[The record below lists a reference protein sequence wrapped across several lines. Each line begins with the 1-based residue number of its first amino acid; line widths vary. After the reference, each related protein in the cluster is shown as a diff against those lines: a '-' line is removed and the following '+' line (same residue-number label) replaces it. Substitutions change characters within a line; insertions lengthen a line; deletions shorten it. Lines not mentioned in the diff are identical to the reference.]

1 MPESCQPSVSWLE
14 TGLSNCL
21 GHCLNASV
29 MSESSDSSDASSEPC
44 LRCGERCGYL
54 GFCRRTPVNVKQRRQ
69 WHQWSRSP
77 DQQPLWMFMCF
88 LKEHEKPGL
97 YNVIRQDL
105 MWFSGRPQPLLIV
118 DETPSQS
125 ASSED
130 RMLRD
135 AENWAAEQDTENSDS
150 PFWFD
155 QDNLGIPVV
164 NNSSGEQSAMH

>member
-1 MPESCQPSVSWLE
+1 MPESCQPSASWLD

-21 GHCLNASV
+21 GHCLHASG
-29 MSESSDSSDASSEPC
+29 MPESNDSSDASSEPC
-44 LRCGERCGYL
+44 LRCGERCGGHL
-54 GFCRRTPVNVKQRRQ
+54 VSCRHTPVNVKQRRQ

-105 MWFSGRPQPLLIV
+105 MWFSGRPQPLRIV

-135 AENWAAEQDTENSDS
+135 AEHWAAEQATQNSED
-150 PFWFD
+150 PFWF
-155 QDNLGIPVV
+155 
-164 NNSSGEQSAMH
+164 E